1 MADVEF
7 IEEIRIAQY
16 WRKQLGEYEYVYY
29 NPQDLHRW
37 YVALET
43 RGPDDIRLYL
53 AERESRYPMQVVTGI
68 VSAAPHPPRPIVDLW
83 LQSHETT
90 STRSIWAAGAAF
102 LLLAVLVAPNIQ
114 GCQNLQQFN
123 PLGPT
128 PPRMTGPIAAG
139 QNGGPLPPTAT
150 NPSTPIAMPPSSLAS
165 PPAARPTGGLS
176 GSQ

>member
-1 MADVEF
+1 MANVDF

-16 WRKQLGEYEYVYY
+16 WRKQLGEYEYVDY
-29 NPQDLHRW
+29 NPDDLRRW

-43 RGPDDIRLYL
+43 RGPDEIRSYL
-53 AERESRYPMQVVTGI
+53 AERETRYPMKVVTGI
-68 VSAAPHPPRPIVDLW
+68 VSTAPHPPRPIVDLW
-83 LQSHETT
+83 LQSHEHT
-90 STRSIWAAGAAF
+90 STRPVWAAGAAF

-139 QNGGPLPPTAT
+139 NDGGPPAATAA
-150 NPSTPIAMPPSSLAS
+150 NPSAPIAMRPSSVAS
-165 PPAARPTGGLS
+165 PPAAKPTGGLT
-176 GSQ
+176 GAQ